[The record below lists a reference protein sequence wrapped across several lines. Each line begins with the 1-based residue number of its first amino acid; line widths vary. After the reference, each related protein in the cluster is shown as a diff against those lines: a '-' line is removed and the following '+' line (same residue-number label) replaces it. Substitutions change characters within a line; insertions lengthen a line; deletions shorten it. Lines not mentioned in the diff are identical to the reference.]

1 MDTIKQFGALNS
13 PAPSDQSAVKN
24 NKQKT
29 LLERLERERERW
41 LSRTEWGIFRNVR
54 SSDQKSWG
62 LLTRWKFTVSQYIED
77 SFLSSQNK

>member
-29 LLERLERERERW
+29 FRT
-41 LSRTEWGIFRNVR
+41 SRTWKRKVVKYNRVGHFQKREEQWPEVMR
-54 SSDQKSWG
+54 SPN
-62 LLTRWKFTVSQYIED
+62 TVSQ
-77 SFLSSQNK
+77 